1 MSQQQNLAA
10 QESNER
16 SGKDEQ
22 TITETE
28 VTTPKAR
35 LDFLFSKLRSQCV
48 DFENAVYLWMGKLCP
63 EYSGGFWKFY
73 NLSNGSFYMQPP
85 KSYELCSPNGFMDE
99 VTAQEAGIIVTIMM
113 FSELSFATHR
123 KGLTEDCERISN
135 YYHQLREYIFT
146 LDENTQSK
154 IFSAID

>member
-22 TITETE
+22 QITEIEITA
-28 VTTPKAR
+28 PKAR
-35 LDFLFSKLRSQCV
+35 LDFLFSKLRSQCIA
-48 DFENAVYLWMGKLCP
+48 FENAVFNTMGKLCS
-63 EYSGGFWKFY
+63 EYNGGFWKFY

-113 FSELSFATHR
+113 LSEFSFYTHE
-123 KGLTEDCERISN
+123 KGLNEDCERISN
-135 YYHQLREYIFT
+135 YFHQLRDFIFT
-146 LDENTQSK
+146 LPEDSQSK
-154 IFSAID
+154 IFCAID